1 MDRDRF
7 FGGHPAAVLVRLVL
21 LSIVAGI
28 VLSALDITPDNLFYH
43 LNLLARRLYDMG
55 FGVFEWLFKYFL
67 IGAWSCSRSGSS
79 CACCARLG
87 AAPIIAGAKTGALTV
102 ALGSDPAGQ
111 TPFAGLRFLHRIP

>member
-28 VLSALDITPDNLFYH
+28 VLSALDITPDNIFYH

-67 IGAWSCSRSGSS
+67 IGAVLVFPVWLVVRL
-79 CACCARLG
+79 LG
-87 AAPIIAGAKTGALTV
+87 AFRRR
-102 ALGSDPAGQ
+102 SDDRG
-111 TPFAGLRFLHRIP
+111 R

>member
-7 FGGHPAAVLVRLVL
+7 FGGPPAAVLVRLVL

-28 VLSALDITPDNLFYH
+28 VLSALDITPDNIFYH

-67 IGAWSCSRSGSS
+67 IGAVIVFPVWLVVRLMRTFSG
-79 CACCARLG
+79 RRPDDRG
-87 AAPIIAGAKTGALTV
+87 T
-102 ALGSDPAGQ
+102 
-111 TPFAGLRFLHRIP
+111 

>member
-7 FGGHPAAVLVRLVL
+7 FGGHPAAVLGRLVL
-21 LSIVAGI
+21 LSIVAGN

-67 IGAWSCSRSGSS
+67 IGAVVVFPVWLLVRLFRAIGGRRSDD
-79 CACCARLG
+79 RG
-87 AAPIIAGAKTGALTV
+87 A
-102 ALGSDPAGQ
+102 
-111 TPFAGLRFLHRIP
+111 